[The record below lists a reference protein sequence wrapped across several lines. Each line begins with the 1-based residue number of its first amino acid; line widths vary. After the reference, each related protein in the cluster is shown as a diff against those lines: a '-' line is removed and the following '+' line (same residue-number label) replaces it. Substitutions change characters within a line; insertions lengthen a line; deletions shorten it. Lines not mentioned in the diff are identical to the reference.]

1 MAVASAVTAITALLG
16 LVTGGKPRLPVSAS
30 RP

>member
-1 MAVASAVTAITALLG
+1 MAVASAVTGITALLD
-16 LVTGGKPRLPVSAS
+16 LPTGGKPRPLVSVS